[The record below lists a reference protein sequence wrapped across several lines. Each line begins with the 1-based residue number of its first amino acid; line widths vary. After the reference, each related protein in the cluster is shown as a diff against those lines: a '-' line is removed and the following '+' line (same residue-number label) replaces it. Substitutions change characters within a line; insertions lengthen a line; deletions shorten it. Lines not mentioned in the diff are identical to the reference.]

1 VSDWPQWVTW
11 AEFHQGLFVAQSH
24 KRHTRRLS
32 DNILTAFHQA
42 CGQADFEVAAQL
54 LCVLVMML
62 TRRPLILDGRRHD
75 MEHLVAAYERLW
87 LLRHPNNE
95 QS

>member
-1 VSDWPQWVTW
+1 VIEPSR
-11 AEFHQGLFVAQSH
+11 

-32 DNILTAFHQA
+32 DNILVAFHQT
-42 CGQADFEVAAQL
+42 CDQADFEVAEQL
-54 LCVLVMML
+54 LCVLAMML

-87 LLRHPNNE
+87 GLRHPNNE